1 MAAVREPFEFS
12 LRSASSEHYIDRNE
26 SSSPTLPIV
35 VVQPAWDPRTT
46 KRRGREGK
54 TFFLPAPGVSL
65 YVAKLAG
72 LPSSLIYA
80 VKSGRQA
87 TTAVARLIR
96 CSVRQVSKEGLKH
109 SNHCRIIAVPASDR
123 VCVLP
128 SLIAVAHAYLPPQHQ
143 HVILHLVSCMAGG
156 GVSVFMYLCNRKMF
170 AVCPQHA
177 ILHGTKMAVAREPF
191 EFSLRSA
198 SSEHY
203 IERNESSSP
212 TLHIVIDICCKIGKT
227 SDYCSCPVYSLQCQT
242 SQ

>member
-26 SSSPTLPIV
+26 SSSPTMPIV

-109 SNHCRIIAVPASDR
+109 INRAQKLGSMCAAVFDCSRSCILAVTASAR
-123 VCVLP
+123 PML
-128 SLIAVAHAYLPPQHQ
+128 SLHPWT
-143 HVILHLVSCMAGG
+143 LV
-156 GVSVFMYLCNRKMF
+156 
-170 AVCPQHA
+170 Q
-177 ILHGTKMAVAREPF
+177 E
-191 EFSLRSA
+191 
-198 SSEHY
+198 
-203 IERNESSSP
+203 
-212 TLHIVIDICCKIGKT
+212 
-227 SDYCSCPVYSLQCQT
+227 
-242 SQ
+242 